1 MMNRELHTQQHHAA
15 NTTSATTDP
24 SSQVGMW
31 WGKGARE
38 CSLSMCAP
46 VRITQA
52 GKVFICSCLKS
63 ESKRNFL
70 MIFLKL
76 HKMHFIEY

>member
-38 CSLSMCAP
+38 CSPPCVCQLE
-46 VRITQA
+46 
-52 GKVFICSCLKS
+52 L
-63 ESKRNFL
+63 
-70 MIFLKL
+70 LKL
-76 HKMHFIEY
+76 VKYSFVLV